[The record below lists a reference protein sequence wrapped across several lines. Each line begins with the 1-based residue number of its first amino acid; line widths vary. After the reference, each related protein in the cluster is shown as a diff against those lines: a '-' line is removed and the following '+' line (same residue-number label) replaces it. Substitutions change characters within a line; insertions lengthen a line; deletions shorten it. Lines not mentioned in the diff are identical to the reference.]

1 MTHEEACSDAGADAT
16 ARAAKPKAYITLLGR
31 SVWALTN
38 SYCAAIRERNYLPS
52 RVCIITEEPYKG
64 ALDNAVRGVEVISAF
79 FGSAPA
85 ISREVVAEGCFQDA
99 GNRVSAAVKGLRAD
113 GYEVALDITP
123 GRKALVAGSLLALMK
138 IPTDHVFYLE
148 ISTLDGAS
156 KPYLMIPFQAQRLHD
171 FIEDARGHA

>member
-1 MTHEEACSDAGADAT
+1 LTPEAPGSDAAAT

-38 SYCAAIRERNYLPS
+38 SYYAAIRERNYLPS
-52 RVCIITEEPYKG
+52 RVCILTEEPYKG
-64 ALDNAVRGVEVISAF
+64 ALDKAVRGIELISAF
-79 FGSAPA
+79 FGSAPE
-85 ISREVVAEGCFQDA
+85 ISREVVAEGGFQDA
-99 GNRVSAAVKGLRAD
+99 GSRVSAAVKGLRAE

-138 IPTDHVFYLE
+138 IPTDHVFYLK

-171 FIEDARGHA
+171 FIEDARRPA